1 MAGKKLIILV
11 APTGNQIDRE
21 GSHVP
26 TSPEEIAEEAYR
38 CYQAGASV
46 VHIHARDPQTKR
58 ATGDLKIFGDVVR
71 RIKERCDIL
80 VQTTT
85 SLGLKQDPVSKQW
98 VWHSA
103 EERMGLLSIE
113 PQQDLLSCPLGSWE
127 FIHPEGGQAN
137 ATTSVNGNDFL
148 RKNIAAIVKSGLPW
162 ELEIA
167 EVGFLH
173 NAIRLSDEG
182 VFDRSKKNFWFDFI
196 MGFGGMPATPRQLI
210 YMVDELHRLL
220 PDARWKTNATGRDQ
234 FPMNTI
240 GAAMGCDIVRV
251 GFEDSIWLPNG
262 KQAKRNSEVVEAM
275 ARIATDVGR
284 EIATVEEARQ
294 ILGVGSNSAG
304 ARVDSRATTSVK

>member
-1 MAGKKLIILV
+1 MPGKKLIILV
-11 APTGNQIDRE
+11 APTGNQIERE
-21 GSHVP
+21 GSEIP
-26 TSPEEIAEEAYR
+26 TSPAEIAEEAYR

-46 VHIHARDPQTKR
+46 VHIHARDPETER
-58 ATGDLKIFGDVVR
+58 ATGDLRIFGDVVR

-113 PQQDLLSCPLGSWE
+113 PRQDLLSCPLGSWE
-127 FIHPEGGQAN
+127 FIHPEGGQPN
-137 ATTSVNGNDFL
+137 ATTSVNGFDFL
-148 RKNIAAIVKSGLPW
+148 RKNIGAIVKSGLPW

-173 NAIRLSDEG
+173 NAVRLSDEG
-182 VFDRSKKNFWFDFI
+182 VFDRTKKNFWFDFI
-196 MGFGGMPATPRQLI
+196 MGFGGMPATARQLV
-210 YMVDELHRLL
+210 YMVDEATRLFG
-220 PDARWKTNATGRDQ
+220 DFRWETNATGRDQ

-251 GFEDSIWLPNG
+251 GFEDSVWLPNG
-262 KQAKRNSEVVEAM
+262 KQARRNHEVVEAM
-275 ARIATDVGR
+275 ARIASDVGR
-284 EIATVEEARQ
+284 EIATVAEARQ
-294 ILGVGSNSAG
+294 ILGA
-304 ARVDSRATTSVK
+304 A

>member
-1 MAGKKLIILV
+1 MPGEKLIILV
-11 APTGNQIDRE
+11 APTGNQTDRS

-26 TSPEEIAEEAYR
+26 TSPESIAEEAYR
-38 CYQAGASV
+38 CYEAGASV
-46 VHIHARDPQTKR
+46 VHIHARDPETKR
-58 ATGDLKIFGDVVR
+58 ATGDLKIFGDIVG
-71 RIKERCDIL
+71 RIRERCDIL

-85 SLGLKQDPVSKQW
+85 SLGLKQDPATKQW

-113 PQQDLLSCPLGSWE
+113 PRQDLLSCPLGSWE
-127 FIHPEGGQAN
+127 FIHPEGGQPN

-196 MGFGGMPATPRQLI
+196 MGFGGMPATPRQLV
-210 YMVDELHRLL
+210 YMVDETTRLF
-220 PDARWKTNATGRDQ
+220 PDARWEVNATGRSQ
-234 FPMNTI
+234 IPMNI
-240 GAAMGCDIVRV
+240 LGASMGCDIVRV

-262 KQAKRNSEVVEAM
+262 QQAKHNYEVVEAM
-275 ARIATDVGR
+275 ARIARDLGR
-284 EIATVEEARQ
+284 EIAAVDDARR
-294 ILGVGSNSAG
+294 ILGVGANA
-304 ARVDSRATTSVK
+304 